1 MAHISG
7 EMLASAPRDVRRKW
21 NDAGMLL
28 QHPAGKIDRGI
39 IRLMVQR
46 CKGRERQLNALCMLH
61 DICLMQVQSFGR
73 SVGRCVCIYT
83 LRASPLKLTHK
94 QGNLSCIVQHT
105 CRTKCKD
112 EAQTKTLFCR
122 RSSPHTL
129 LCRATHTALLPGT
142 LACAWNRRGNLF
154 FRVRV
159 L

>member
-1 MAHISG
+1 MSHISG
-7 EMLASAPRDVRRKW
+7 EMLASAPRDVHRKW

-61 DICLMQVQSFGR
+61 DICLMTVRSFGR
-73 SVGRCVCIYT
+73 SVGLCVCVCIYT
-83 LRASPLKLTHK
+83 ACAPFKVDTHK

-112 EAQTKTLFCR
+112 EAQTKILFCR

-142 LACAWNRRGNLF
+142 LTALKSKRIF
-154 FRVRV
+154 FF
-159 L
+159 